1 MHPNGNADSRPVPL
15 LVLRHGPVAAKH
27 LDALR
32 AKPGVEL
39 IEPAGWSPDAVAL
52 ARRVAATLITTMAD
66 PLGALAYGV
75 TAGVTGSIL
84 MGVASRYRGERAV
97 LREGGALGVYTLPLE
112 KCDVEA
118 ILSLVDPHPR
128 VAQTDTTLR
137 LTLDPIARV
146 ARFRERSVRLSQRE
160 FAVLHCLSVRG
171 GRPVDADELLR
182 EVWGNDVAPGRPR
195 QILDVYVCQLRKK
208 LDNLGIANAIATVRR
223 FGYAL
228 NGGAAR

>member
-1 MHPNGNADSRPVPL
+1 MHPNGTADFRPVPL

-32 AKPGVEL
+32 KRPGVEL

-52 ARRVAATLITTMAD
+52 ARRVAATLVTTMSD
-66 PLGALAYGV
+66 PLGALAYAV

-84 MGVASRYRGERAV
+84 MGVASRHRGARPV
-97 LREGGALGVYTLPLE
+97 LLEAGAQGVYTLPLD
-112 KCDVEA
+112 KSGVEA
-118 ILSLVDPHPR
+118 ILGLVDPRPR
-128 VAQTDTTLR
+128 MTQTDTTLR

-160 FAVLHCLSVRG
+160 FAVLHCLSSRS
-171 GRPVDADELLR
+171 GRPVDADALLR

-195 QILDVYVCQLRKK
+195 QIVDVYVCQLRKK
-208 LDNLGIANAIATVRR
+208 LDTLGIANAIATVRR
-223 FGYAL
+223 YGYAL
-228 NGGAAR
+228 NGDAAR

>member
-1 MHPNGNADSRPVPL
+1 MHPNGTADSRPVPL

-52 ARRVAATLITTMAD
+52 ARRVSATLVTTMAD
-66 PLGALAYGV
+66 PLGALAYAV
-75 TAGVTGSIL
+75 TAGVTGPIL
-84 MGVASRYRGERAV
+84 MGVSSRHRGERAV
-97 LREGGALGVYTLPLE
+97 LLQAGALGAYTLPLDT
-112 KCDVEA
+112 CHVEA
-118 ILSLVDPHPR
+118 ILALVDPRPR
-128 VAQTDTTLR
+128 TAHTDTTLR

-160 FAVLHCLSVRG
+160 FAVLHCLSSRSG
-171 GRPVDADELLR
+171 KPVGAEQLLR
-182 EVWGNDVAPGRPR
+182 EVWGDDLAPGRPR

-208 LDNLGIANAIATVRR
+208 LDTLGITNAIATVRR
-223 FGYAL
+223 YGYAL
-228 NGGAAR
+228 NGDAAR